1 MTFELTI
8 LGCGSAAPTSTQNPT
23 AQLLKMAERY
33 FLIDCGEGTQQQIR
47 RLKLRMSKINHVFI
61 SHLHGDH
68 YFGLVGLISSFHLLN
83 RKNTLHVYGPP
94 ALEEIINVQ
103 LAASNTELVY
113 PLQFH
118 PTQASEKRLIFE
130 DRRVEVY
137 SFPLRHSIPTTG
149 FLFIEKQRD
158 RNMIPEKIEE
168 YSIPTYAINGIKKGD
183 DFKTEHGETIPNQ
196 ELTKDPPKPL
206 SYAFCSDTA
215 YAGRT
220 AEFVRGVDLLYHEST
235 FLDEDKTRA
244 KKTKHSTTLQ
254 AARVAQEADARHL
267 LLGHYSAR
275 FDDPQ
280 TFATE
285 AQRIFPN
292 VTATRQSMRIIAS
305 PDQISIEE

>member
-47 RLKLRMSKINHVFI
+47 RLKLRMGKINHVFI

-68 YFGLVGLISSFHLLN
+68 YFGLVGLISSYHLLN
-83 RKNTLHVYGPP
+83 RKNTLHIYGPP

-103 LAASNTELVY
+103 LAASNTQLVY

-118 PTQASEKRLIFE
+118 HTQASEKQLIFE
-130 DRRVEVY
+130 DKRVEVY
-137 SFPLRHSIPTTG
+137 SFPLRHSIATTG
-149 FLFIEKQRD
+149 FLFVEKQRD
-158 RNMIPEKIEE
+158 RNMIPEKIEA
-168 YSIPTYAINGIKKGD
+168 YGIPTYAINTIKKGA
-183 DFKTEHGETIPNQ
+183 DFVTEQGETIANA
-196 ELTKDPPKPL
+196 LMTKDPPKPL

-220 AEFVRGVDLLYHEST
+220 AGFVRGVDLLYHEST
-235 FLDEDKTRA
+235 FLAEDKTRA

-254 AARVAQEADARHL
+254 AAKVAHEAEARHL

-275 FDDPQ
+275 FDDPEA
-280 TFATE
+280 FAIE
-285 AQRIFPN
+285 ARDVFEH
-292 VTATRQSMRIIAS
+292 VTAARQSMRIIAS